1 MNENIYAYKICIFQ
15 EPVQTKRYTLNI
27 AVWLLMSKEGELK
40 KGEGRKGQTKP
51 ERSTEVYDLLSLFS
65 ALRGKIHIHIHI
77 HNYFIK

>member
-40 KGEGRKGQTKP
+40 KGEGIKGQTRP
-51 ERSTEVYDLLSLFS
+51 ERSTAVYDLLSPFS
-65 ALRGKIHIHIHI
+65 ALRGKVHIHI